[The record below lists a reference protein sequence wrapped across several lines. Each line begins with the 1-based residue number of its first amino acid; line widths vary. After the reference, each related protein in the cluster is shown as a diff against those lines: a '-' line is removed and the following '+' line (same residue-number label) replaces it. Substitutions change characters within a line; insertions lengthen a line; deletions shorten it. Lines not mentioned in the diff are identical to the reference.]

1 MSSESLMREPKNRW
15 RVPTRVIDRLLHL
28 LQGHCRHRDPVK
40 RKRLQVVVPA
50 CERKHSVVAQLA
62 PGERNGLL
70 RARVW
75 KGSGG
80 GCVQEEVVVGND
92 SVRAA
97 LIDMKRTPPMG
108 SGRAWNAN
116 ASKGRRSTVQIRRS
130 ARRHVDRNCS
140 NRARLPVDC
149 KGEQPRCADA
159 RRAHKE

>member
-70 RARVW
+70 RARCSDEKKAFFLRQGQDRSQKKQCGKEAGAAAYKKKWSLATTV
-75 KGSGG
+75 
-80 GCVQEEVVVGND
+80 CV
-92 SVRAA
+92 
-97 LIDMKRTPPMG
+97 L
-108 SGRAWNAN
+108 
-116 ASKGRRSTVQIRRS
+116 
-130 ARRHVDRNCS
+130 
-140 NRARLPVDC
+140 L
-149 KGEQPRCADA
+149 
-159 RRAHKE
+159 